1 MDFALAL
8 FYGPLHNESMSN
20 PDISEYGVNTRFQP
34 GVSGN
39 PAGRPKGSKNKRTLV
54 KKMIED
60 PYFDWSMLSQKR
72 AKELEAMYDTVG
84 VAIAYKMIIEAM
96 SGNVRAAEWLRK
108 TGYGK

>member
-1 MDFALAL
+1 
-8 FYGPLHNESMSN
+8 MSN

-60 PYFDWSMLSQKR
+60 PHFDWSLLSPQR
-72 AKELEAMYDTVG
+72 AKEFEAMYDTVG
-84 VAIAYKMIIEAM
+84 VAIAHKMIAEAI
-96 SGNVRAAEWLRK
+96 SGNVRAAEWVIRI
-108 TGYGK
+108 GYGK

>member
-1 MDFALAL
+1 
-8 FYGPLHNESMSN
+8 MSN
-20 PDISEYGVNTRFQP
+20 PYIDEYGENTRFQP

-60 PYFDWSMLSQKR
+60 PNFDWSMLSPQK
-72 AKELEAMYDTVG
+72 AKQLEAMYETTG
-84 VAIAYKMIIEAM
+84 AAIAHKMIAEAM
-96 SGNVRAAEWLRK
+96 GGNVRAAEWLRK